1 MTIEE
6 LQELCKI
13 TVELTKL
20 RQNECKHLCIEN
32 FAPDLLKQLIRE
44 FQESKK

>member
-6 LQELCKI
+6 LQELCKL

-20 RQNECKHLCIEN
+20 RQSECKHLCIEH
-32 FAPDLLKQLIRE
+32 FAPDLLKQLIKE
-44 FQESKK
+44 LQEAK